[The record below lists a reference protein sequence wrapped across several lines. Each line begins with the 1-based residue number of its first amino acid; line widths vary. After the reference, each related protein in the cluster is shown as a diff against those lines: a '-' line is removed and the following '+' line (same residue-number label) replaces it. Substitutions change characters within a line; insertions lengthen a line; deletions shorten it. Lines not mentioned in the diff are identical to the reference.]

1 MRKPRARTRWAAV
14 RTLALAAL
22 ACAAMAAWS
31 AQSPDPKRKAVDWEG
46 KNNGKK
52 EETQRLETPRDL
64 PLAVVG
70 ETRQL
75 AFHVT
80 PLSAKGLLSQQ
91 VRDAL
96 KELGRQA
103 SGQTVLRI
111 RAFVAGSGDPR
122 RVRDL
127 VSQNF
132 GDRHQPLPA
141 LSLVKAGALPL
152 TGAQVVLEAEAT
164 ARKDVNPHGLAWISG
179 QVATS
184 ADPLGPVAPL
194 TARSLAALLQS
205 VRAAGAEPRDVL
217 RVTCFFS
224 SFEDLAASRA
234 LVEAEYPKAAL
245 DYIQTKRA
253 PDVALG
259 ACEAVAR
266 LPRDPG
272 SRLRLI
278 DADAG
283 SRDPGESQIALVAA
297 PRVAL
302 TGSQVS
308 FGYEEKDSQLA
319 FTRLRAAL
327 EQAGASM
334 RDVACA
340 RYYPLADAL
349 AGQVRRIRAEFFDP
363 EHGPAGTILLFEGL
377 PSLDAGFAVDA
388 VAARD

>member
-1 MRKPRARTRWAAV
+1 M
-14 RTLALAAL
+14 
-22 ACAAMAAWS
+22 
-31 AQSPDPKRKAVDWEG
+31 
-46 KNNGKK
+46 
-52 EETQRLETPRDL
+52 
-64 PLAVVG
+64 AVVG
-70 ETRQL
+70 ETRKL

-111 RAFVAGSGDPR
+111 RAFVAGTGDLR
-122 RVRDL
+122 RVRDI
-127 VSQNF
+127 VSQTF
-132 GDRHQPLPA
+132 GDRRQPLPA
-141 LSLVKAGALPL
+141 LSLVQAGALPL
-152 TGAQVVLEAEAT
+152 TGAQLVLEAETA

-179 QVATS
+179 RVATS
-184 ADPLGPVAPL
+184 EDPLGPVAPL
-194 TARSLAALLQS
+194 TARSLAALRQS
-205 VRAAGAEPRDVL
+205 VAAAGAEPRDVL

-224 SFEDLAASRA
+224 SLESLAASRA

-245 DYIQTKRA
+245 DYIQTQRA
-253 PDVALG
+253 PSTALA

-272 SRLRLI
+272 SRLRLM

-283 SRDPGESQIALVAA
+283 ARDPGESQIALIAA

-302 TGSQVS
+302 TGSQIS

-319 FTRLRAAL
+319 FTRLKGAL

-340 RYYPLADAL
+340 RYYPLAAGL
-349 AGQVRRIRAEFFDP
+349 AAQVRKIRGEFFDP
-363 EHGPAGTILLFEGL
+363 AHGPAGTLLVFEGL
-377 PSLDAGFAVDA
+377 AALDAGFAVDA
-388 VAARD
+388 VAAKD

>member
-1 MRKPRARTRWAAV
+1 M
-14 RTLALAAL
+14 LALAAL
-22 ACAAMAAWS
+22 ALAAMAAWP
-31 AQSPDPKRKAVDWEG
+31 AQNPDTKQKEIDWEG
-46 KNNGKK
+46 KNKGKK
-52 EETQRLETPRDL
+52 EKTQTLEPLREL

-80 PLSAKGLLSQQ
+80 PLSTKGLLSQQ

-96 KELGRQA
+96 RELSRQA
-103 SGQTVLRI
+103 SGETVLHI
-111 RAFVAGSGDPR
+111 RAFVAGSGDLR

-127 VSQNF
+127 VSQTF
-132 GDRHQPLPA
+132 SERRQPLPS
-141 LSLVKAGALPL
+141 LSLVQTGMLPL
-152 TGAQVVLEAEAT
+152 VGAQVVLEAETT
-164 ARKDVNPHGLAWISG
+164 ARKEVNPHGLAWISG
-179 QVATS
+179 RVAS
-184 ADPLGPVAPL
+184 SEDPMGPVAPL
-194 TARSLAALLQS
+194 TARSLAALRQA
-205 VRAAGAEPRDVL
+205 VGAAGAEPRDVL

-224 SFEDLAASRA
+224 SLENLAASRA

-245 DYIQTKRA
+245 DYIQAKRA
-253 PDVALG
+253 PDAALA

-272 SRLRLI
+272 SRLRLL

-283 SRDPGESQIALVAA
+283 SRDPGESQVALVAA

-319 FTRLRAAL
+319 FARLRGAL
-327 EQAGASM
+327 EQAGASI
-334 RDVACA
+334 RDVACVH
-340 RYYPLADAL
+340 YYPLAAGL
-349 AGQVRRIRAEFFDP
+349 AGQVRKIRAEFFDP
-363 EHGPAGTILLFEGL
+363 AQGPAGTLLVFESL

-388 VAARD
+388 VAAMD